1 MAGLIISVIN
11 NKGGTGK
18 TTTVV
23 SLGQALVS
31 KGKKVLVLELGLI
44 QKGTKEGFN
53 VLRKGLRNY
62 ALENFESSFEID
74 LFQRTKMLLAA
85 EFFVDKCLSIV
96 NRLKFIRDAV
106 QILRSSQ
113 NEKTTIGKYIVELV
127 KHTHLCIIV
136 KVNQHITA

>member
-1 MAGLIISVIN
+1 MAGLIISVIT

-23 SLGQALVS
+23 SLGQALVRE
-31 KGKKVLVLELGLI
+31 GKKILVLEPELI

-106 QILRSSQ
+106 QILRSPQ